1 MSGLILFIVAV
12 ALLGVAIYS
21 LVSYLKERR
30 ASQLPVHK
38 KEEIIP
44 SVPHRF
50 LLISLPSCTVPY
62 RSQHEGRPASLPS
75 FSLCLRTY
83 DSQACSA
90 LAATNCG
97 GGLRKRRVR

>member
-44 SVPHRF
+44 SVPRRF

-62 RSQHEGRPASLPS
+62 RTKNQGRPVGLPS
-75 FSLCLRTY
+75 FNR
-83 DSQACSA
+83 
-90 LAATNCG
+90 NI
-97 GGLRKRRVR
+97 KRL